1 MESGVVDHKLTRR
14 ERDILVLLSEG
25 RSNRSIAQH
34 LYLSEKTV
42 KAHLAAIYRKL
53 GVTNRTQAAMMA
65 RKLGIGPVPGV
76 VSGPD

>member
-1 MESGVVDHKLTRR
+1 MDHKLTRR
-14 ERDILVLLSEG
+14 ERDILALLSEG
-25 RSNRSIAQH
+25 RINRSIAQH

-42 KAHLAAIYRKL
+42 KAHLATIFAT

-65 RKLGIGPVPGV
+65 RQLGLGPVPGA